1 MSAVYWIIEYGATF
15 TELFLCAIFCGT
27 FIENTDLK
35 KNFWKRFLVAAAIS
49 FVILIYNNKLALYS
63 PITVILSIFL
73 YCLSQIIVYFKN
85 PIKAS
90 ILSIVFLLILS
101 ISDNIIVSTI
111 SYGLKIPTSEIYKM
125 SLYRIIAIVC
135 SKTLLMFLTATTN
148 KFFSKKILF
157 PRKYIIILF
166 VSTISMFFLSASIA
180 LLDLKNNAV
189 NSYVSIMFFIVM
201 LILLIVIF
209 FGTFKL
215 AEYYENKQQFKLIM
229 LRNQMLEQS
238 MKETEQTFLL
248 WKTSMH
254 DYKHHIIN
262 LMSLAENNDMQG
274 IKQYLADENELLGK
288 KLFYYKTGND
298 TVDTLLNIKQKIA
311 ESNGIIFIINA
322 EVAENCKVSSADFAS
337 LLGNL
342 LDNAIEASEKEE
354 EPFIEVKIKT
364 VKSFMVINVLNKYT
378 RCNTSL
384 QTNKAEKH
392 FHGIGIHSVKQIVK
406 KYGGE
411 FKVETTDN
419 TFKVKIMMPM

>member
-1 MSAVYWIIEYGATF
+1 MSAVYWIIEYGAIF
-15 TELFLCAIFCGT
+15 TEWFLCSIFCGT
-27 FIENTDLK
+27 FIENIDLK
-35 KNFWKRFLVAAAIS
+35 KNFWKRLFVTSTLPTLV
-49 FVILIYNNKLALYS
+49 LICNNVVSLFS
-63 PITVILSIFL
+63 PITVIFSTLLF
-73 YCLSQIIVYFKN
+73 CLNQIIIYNKN

-90 ILSIVFLLILS
+90 ILSVIFVLLIS
-101 ISDNIIVSTI
+101 VIDNIIVSTI

-148 KFFSKKILF
+148 KFFAKKILF

-238 MKETEQTFLL
+238 MKETEQTFML
-248 WKTSMH
+248 WKTGMH
-254 DYKHHIIN
+254 DYKHNIIN

-274 IKQYLADENELLGK
+274 IRQYLADESELLGK

-322 EVAENCKVSSADFAS
+322 EIPENCKISSADFAS

-378 RCNTSL
+378 RCDTSL
-384 QTNKAEKH
+384 QTSKAEKH
-392 FHGIGIHSVKQIVK
+392 FHGIGIHSIKQTVK

-411 FKVETTDN
+411 FKVEITDN
-419 TFKVKIMMPM
+419 TFNVKIMIPM

>member
-238 MKETEQTFLL
+238 MKETEQTFML
-248 WKTSMH
+248 WKTGMH
-254 DYKHHIIN
+254 DYKHNIIN

-274 IKQYLADENELLGK
+274 IRQYLADESELLGK

-322 EVAENCKVSSADFAS
+322 EIPENCKISSADFAS

-378 RCNTSL
+378 RCDTSL
-384 QTNKAEKH
+384 QTSKAEKH
-392 FHGIGIHSVKQIVK
+392 FHGIGIHSIKQTVK

-411 FKVETTDN
+411 FKVEITDN
-419 TFKVKIMMPM
+419 TFNVKIMIPM